1 MCVVKR
7 CCFKDRLHT
16 QLGSAPPALG
26 PCRAWLAT
34 ARAAGPTRRVVRN
47 NAYIPAAELLSF
59 PFSSATGRHARLE
72 RACLDRYGDA

>member
-1 MCVVKR
+1 MR
-7 CCFKDRLHT
+7 CFKEFAHSSALA
-16 QLGSAPPALG
+16 SAPPALG

-72 RACLDRYGDA
+72 RACLDRYRDA